1 MMTEPTAF
9 TGTTSHER
17 SAKDRER
24 DEQAYYEQNANPQ
37 LVLSGLKWLAVLL
50 FVFVWTAAFA
60 DDNVKAD
67 KAQAAIQ
74 TDATAAR
81 NQAMLDKSAGRYAAP
96 PPLTTLVDGPTGYV
110 FVYTGDGW
118 KFVRG
123 LKND

>member
-9 TGTTSHER
+9 TGTTAHER

-24 DEQAYYEQNANPQ
+24 DEQAYYKQHANPE

-60 DDNVKAD
+60 EDNVRID

-74 TDATAAR
+74 TEATAAR
-81 NQAMLDKSAGRYAAP
+81 NEAMLNKSANRYAAAA
-96 PPLTTLVDGPTGYV
+96 PLTTLIDGPTGYV
-110 FVYTGDGW
+110 FVYTADGW
-118 KFVRG
+118 KFARS

>member
-9 TGTTSHER
+9 TGAAAHER
-17 SAKDRER
+17 SAKERER
-24 DEQAYYEQNANPQ
+24 DEQAYYEQHANPQ

-60 DDNVKAD
+60 EDNIKAE
-67 KAQAAIQ
+67 KSHAPIQ

-81 NQAMLDKSAGRYAAP
+81 NEVMLNKSANRYAAAAP
-96 PPLTTLVDGPTGYV
+96 ITTLVDGPTGYV
-110 FVYTGDGW
+110 FVYTADGW
-118 KFVRG
+118 KFARS